1 MRETVNT
8 VTKVKGSDRLGFQTW
23 VSLGHQAGTLRVS
36 TLHPHYQ
43 DDNGI
48 YSINIK

>member
-8 VTKVKGSDRLGFQTW
+8 VTKVLGSDRLGLQTW
-23 VSLGHQAGTLRVS
+23 VSLRHQAGTLGVS
-36 TLHPHYQ
+36 TLHLYYQ

-48 YSINIK
+48 DSINIK